1 MSEMRS
7 EAINLINGLSDEN
20 LEKVLSFLKN
30 LLQDDDPFYSEE
42 NQKYLRESIRE
53 MKEGKVVTFS
63 DKEWEQFINAQ
74 NI

>member
-30 LLQDDDPFYSEE
+30 LLQDDSEE
-42 NQKYLRESIRE
+42 NIDELNRRIDDMNHGRNI
-53 MKEGKVVTFS
+53 VTFT
-63 DKEWEQFINAQ
+63 DEEWEKFVNAQ
-74 NI
+74 NIS